1 MPLTSQKPV
10 AVKRVGTSL
19 VAAFHKAKPPLV
31 WRFDLERNHSFSL
44 ALHGAESDWQLGL
57 TMPTG
62 EFQTI
67 AHFAMQADAQHAFT
81 ETEKILAQGKPTVTS
96 TILKIVGLLGLVF
109 FIAIVIFGFL
119 VQNNYIPKPHPYS
132 PIANT
137 PGKSPAKPEAK
148 SGVPLP
154 ADEFLTP
161 PSP

>member
-10 AVKRVGTSL
+10 EVKRVGTSL

-44 ALHGAESDWQLGL
+44 ALQGTEENWQLGL
-57 TMPTG
+57 TTPTG
-62 EFQTI
+62 EFQSV
-67 AHFAMQADAQHAFT
+67 AHFVERADAEQAFT
-81 ETEKILAQGKPTVTS
+81 ETEKILAQGKPTVAS
-96 TILKIVGLLGLVF
+96 VILKIIGLLGLVF
-109 FIAIVIFGFL
+109 IAVLVFGFL
-119 VQNNYIPKPHPYS
+119 VQNNYLPKLHSYS

-137 PGKSPAKPEAK
+137 PVTPPVKPEAK
-148 SGVPLP
+148 PGVPLP